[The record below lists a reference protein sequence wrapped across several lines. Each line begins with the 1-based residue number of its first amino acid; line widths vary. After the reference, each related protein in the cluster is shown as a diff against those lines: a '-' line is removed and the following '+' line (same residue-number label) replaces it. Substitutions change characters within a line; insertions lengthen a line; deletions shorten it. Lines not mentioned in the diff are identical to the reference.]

1 MVDLHLA
8 QKAFGVTVLIS
19 LVPNLLLY
27 LVPTSMLTRKPRR
40 GELVLSSLFLCFACG
55 GLLGDVFIHIL
66 PHLLSEHGEHDS
78 HDSER
83 VLHEEAA
90 GAAGDHGHD
99 HHHGHEHHDEGEHG
113 GHNHREHISI
123 GVALLLGFMFF
134 FIFERIINS
143 GLAGHDHGS
152 HSHGDDA
159 DSKKGKKDKKYSLSS
174 LSTSGW
180 LNIAADCMHNFTDGV
195 AIGATFASGGSIAL
209 ATSIS
214 VFFHEIP
221 HEIGDLSILIKSGMS
236 KSEAIK
242 TQFVTAGT
250 ALIGT
255 AVGLFAQRNETIER
269 HILAAT
275 AGGFVYI
282 STVSILPSI
291 TAAHSDFRQV
301 VLEAVCFLVGIS
313 FMIAV
318 AYLE

>member
-1 MVDLHLA
+1 MVETHLA
-8 QKAFGVTVLIS
+8 QKAFGVTLLIS

-27 LVPTSMLTRKPRR
+27 ALPSTLLTRKSRK
-40 GELVLSSLFLCFACG
+40 GELVISSLFLCFACG

-66 PHLLSEHGEHDS
+66 PHLLSEHDK
-78 HDSER
+78 
-83 VLHEEAA
+83 EEAPSD
-90 GAAGDHGHD
+90 GIQSD
-99 HHHGHEHHDEGEHG
+99 HHHDHDHEGEHG
-113 GHNHREHISI
+113 DHNHRDFISI
-123 GVALLLGFMFF
+123 GVALLFGFLFF
-134 FIFERIINS
+134 FVFERVINS
-143 GLAGHDHGS
+143 GLIRHDHS
-152 HSHGDDA
+152 HGHGDDA
-159 DSKKGKKDKKYSLSS
+159 DSKRSKKDKDSTSL
-174 LSTSGW
+174 LSTTGW

-236 KSEAIK
+236 KSEAIR
-242 TQFVTAGT
+242 TQFITAGT

-255 AVGLFAQRNETIER
+255 AVGLFAQRNEAIER

-291 TAAHSDFRQV
+291 AAAHSDFRQV
-301 VLEAVCFLVGIS
+301 VLEAACFLLGVS
-313 FMIAV
+313 FMVAV